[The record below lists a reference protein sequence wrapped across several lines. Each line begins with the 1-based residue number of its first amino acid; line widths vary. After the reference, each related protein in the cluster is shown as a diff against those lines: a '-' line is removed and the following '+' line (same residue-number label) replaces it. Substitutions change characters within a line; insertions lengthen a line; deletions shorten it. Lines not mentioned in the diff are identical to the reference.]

1 MSYFVLI
8 QLKYGVMIEEETMK
22 LKKGP
27 SLLLATALSISLV
40 ACGTKTTGETTTL
53 SGDTNTTVSAD
64 DTYHKG
70 DSAQGK
76 GFSLTVDSVDATP
89 EFLNYEDADSG
100 YEYFFVSFELEN
112 TSSEPLETNNFFT
125 IYADETE
132 CKSISFL
139 ESYDGAKEFD
149 IYSDLPAGRK
159 VKSYISAIVPEKWNT
174 IEFACADGTTFSF
187 AHTDLGAMSA
197 QENSSE
203 ELVLHT
209 GDTMTRNGMQIT
221 LKNVIQT
228 DYIPYLSSMYYEPEV
243 GNHFLVLFFDITNTT
258 SSAQRFSIITAYDA
272 YIDDYSGQFTTLSAD
287 INGESDLN
295 DYDYTDILSGKSI
308 SGYKTIEVPDGWNK
322 VELASRQGTFEI
334 TPETV
339 TVQ

>member
-1 MSYFVLI
+1 MLM
-8 QLKYGVMIEEETMK
+8 QLKCGVMIEEETMQM
-22 LKKGP
+22 KKWP
-27 SLLLATALSISLV
+27 SLLLATVLSISLV
-40 ACGTKTTGETTTL
+40 ACGTKTTGETTTS
-53 SGDTNTTVSAD
+53 SGDANITVSAN

-132 CKSISFL
+132 CKNISFL

-187 AHTDLGAMSA
+187 AHTDLGVMSA

-221 LKNVIQT
+221 LKSVIQT
-228 DYIPYLSSMYYEPEV
+228 DYIPYLSTMYYEPEV

-258 SSAQRFSIITAYDA
+258 SSAQQFSIVTSYDA
-272 YIDDYSGQFTTLSAD
+272 YIDDYSGQFTGLHAD
-287 INGESDLN
+287 INGESDLG

-308 SGYKTIEVPDGWNK
+308 SGYKTIEVPDGWKK